1 MTRSIARCSE
11 GHLFST
17 IWIPLV
23 SFKAIRMGSDRW
35 QKCPLCRKFRRVS
48 LVDKDSLSSSETEQA
63 NSVQDSRIP

>member
-23 SFKAIRMGSDRW
+23 SFKAIRIGSDRW

-48 LVDKDSLSSSETEQA
+48 LVDKDGLSAAEVEQVR
-63 NSVQDSRIP
+63 SVQDSPIP